1 MKIFYWLIILMN
13 ITLMVLLWVYIYDL
27 YLQDHLDFIDYP
39 SHLVQSDR
47 AIPIIVLGVLLNTGA
62 IIYFI
67 LDFRQRRREEELEK
81 IISTDHRFIEN
92 VADQDA
98 IRDLEDELEHIVARL
113 EELRKIHGQKKKVDG

>member
-67 LDFRQRRREEELEK
+67 RDFRQRRREEELEK

-92 VADQDA
+92 IADQDA

>member
-27 YLQDHLDFIDYP
+27 YLQDHLDLNDYA
-39 SHLVQSDR
+39 SRLFQSDR

-62 IIYFI
+62 IIFFL
-67 LDFRQRRREEELEK
+67 LDFRRRRREEELEK
-81 IISTDHRFIEN
+81 IISTDHHFLES

-98 IRDLEDELEHIVARL
+98 IKDLEAELEHIVDRL
-113 EELRKIHGQKKKVDG
+113 EVLRKIHGHEGKES

>member
-27 YLQDHLDFIDYP
+27 YIQDHLDLIDYP
-39 SHLVQSDR
+39 SRLVQSDR
-47 AIPIIVLGVLLNTGA
+47 AIPIISLGVLLNTGA

-67 LDFRQRRREEELEK
+67 LDFRRRRREEELEK
-81 IISTDHRFIEN
+81 IISTDHHFLES

-98 IRDLEDELEHIVARL
+98 IKDLEAELEHIVGKL
-113 EELRKIHGQKKKVDG
+113 EELRKIHGHEGKES

>member
-27 YLQDHLDFIDYP
+27 YIQDHLDLIDYP

-47 AIPIIVLGVLLNTGA
+47 AIPIIGLGVLLNTGA

-67 LDFRQRRREEELEK
+67 LDSRRRRREEELEK
-81 IISTDHRFIEN
+81 IISTDHHFLES

-98 IRDLEDELEHIVARL
+98 IKDLEDELEHIMAKL
-113 EELRKIHGQKKKVDG
+113 EELRKIHGQEGEDG